1 MGFDLEVDTDAV
13 RAHAADVSG
22 IAARIGDATSA
33 AGEALTMGPHAFG
46 ILCSFLTL
54 PANAVQGL
62 GLVGIAGSQAVVGG
76 LGNTLTSI
84 ADNYDAVDQATAGRL
99 TKFIESL

>member
-22 IAARIGDATSA
+22 IAARIGEATSA
-33 AGEALTMGPHAFG
+33 AGTAMTMGPHAFG

-54 PANAVQGL
+54 PANVVQGA
-62 GLVGIAGSQAVVGG
+62 GLAGIAGSQAVVGG
-76 LGNTLTSI
+76 LGTTLTSI
-84 ADNYDAVDQATAGRL
+84 ADNYDAVDQVTAGRL